1 MSQSVFRFVAGG
13 VSLAIGSAFAAAPA
27 TEVAETVVTA
37 TRTPV
42 QAASLTRDVSVITRD
57 DIARAGPT
65 SLPELLSREAGIE
78 FASNG
83 GDGRQ
88 SSLFI
93 RGTNSN
99 QSVVLIDG
107 VRVVSA
113 TTGATALEQIPLE
126 QIERIEIVRGPVS
139 GLYGADAIG
148 GVVQVFTRKGRGAPA
163 PHLSLAAGNDGTWRV
178 GAGIGGVV
186 GDTSFAVDVTHRTT
200 DGGFSATN
208 RDSPS
213 FNPDEDGYRNTAYSV
228 RVSHLLAEGHEVG
241 FNAFQAFGR
250 AQYDANQDLTG
261 QINDIQK
268 NRVQANSV
276 YLKNQLT
283 ERWHSTLTLSQ
294 AVDRSENFTP
304 RNPWGPD
311 YGRFKTTQDTLTWQ
325 NDLALGA
332 AGQLTAGYEHQKQKV
347 SSTQE
352 FTVSNR
358 QNNAVFA
365 GWNGEFGASLLNASL
380 RHDNNSQFGGKT
392 TGTLGYGYRVN
403 EAVKL
408 TANWGTA
415 YRVPTFNELYWAN
428 DGNYVGNPDLKPES
442 SRNAEVGAEF
452 SGALG
457 KLKLAAFENR
467 VDNLIN
473 GYDCSSGYP
482 CTSSNVN
489 KATIKG
495 VSLTGSTVL
504 AGTTLR
510 GNVNWQDPRDDTKG
524 RRLAY
529 RSEWYGSL
537 DVSRPF
543 DQLTLG
549 STLRVTGGRYQ
560 YNDFA
565 NTVTPLAGY
574 ALVDLYADYALN
586 PTTRLFARVNNAFD
600 RDYVQIPGY
609 NTAGREWLVGVNW
622 QPK

>member
-27 TEVAETVVTA
+27 TDVAETVVTA

-42 QAASLTRDVSVITRD
+42 QAARLTRDVSVITRD

-148 GVVQVFTRKGRGAPA
+148 GVVQIFTRQGRGTPT
-163 PHLSLAAGNDGTWRV
+163 PHFSLAAGNDGTWRV
-178 GAGIGGVV
+178 GAGIGGVL

-208 RDSPS
+208 ASS
-213 FNPDEDGYRNTAYSV
+213 QWSYNPDEDGYRNTAYSI
-228 RVSHLLAEGHEVG
+228 RVNHLLAEGHEVG

-250 AQYDANQDLTG
+250 AQYDANKDLTG
-261 QINDIQK
+261 QFDDIQK

-294 AVDRSENFTP
+294 AVDRSENFAP
-304 RNPWGPD
+304 SQPWGD
-311 YGRFKTTQDTLTWQ
+311 YSFFKTTQDTLTWQ

-365 GWNGEFGASLLNASL
+365 GWNGEFGANLLNASL

-392 TGTLGYGYRVN
+392 TGTLGYGYRIN
-403 EAVKL
+403 DAVKL

-415 YRVPTFNELYWAN
+415 FRVPTFNDLYWPD
-428 DGNYVGNPDLKPES
+428 DGNGYVGNPALKPET

-452 SGALG
+452 RGALG
-457 KLKLAAFENR
+457 QLKLAAFENR
-467 VDNLIN
+467 VDDLIN
-473 GYDCSSGYP
+473 GYDCSGGFP

-510 GNVNWQDPRDDTKG
+510 GNVNWQDPRDDMTDK
-524 RRLAY
+524 RLTY
-529 RSEWYGSL
+529 RSEWYGTL

-549 STLRVTGGRYQ
+549 STLRAVGSRYA
-560 YNDFA
+560 DSS
-565 NTVTPLAGY
+565 NTKELAGY
-574 ALVDLYADYALN
+574 ALVDFYADYALN
-586 PTTRLFARVNNAFD
+586 PSTRLFARINNAFD
-600 RDYVQIPGY
+600 RDYVQVPGY

>member
-208 RDSPS
+208 RDN
-213 FNPDEDGYRNTAYSV
+213 FNYNPDEDGYRNTAYSV

-261 QINDIQK
+261 QINDVQK

-311 YGRFKTTQDTLTWQ
+311 YGRFTTTQDTLTWQ

-415 YRVPTFNELYWAN
+415 FRVPTFNDLYWPD
-428 DGNYVGNPDLKPES
+428 DGNGYVGNPNLKPES

-467 VDNLIN
+467 VDDLIN
-473 GYDCSSGYP
+473 GYDCSGGFP

-510 GNVNWQDPRDDTKG
+510 GNVNWQDPRDDITDK
-524 RRLAY
+524 RLTY
-529 RSEWYGSL
+529 RSEWYGTL

-549 STLRVTGGRYQ
+549 STLRVAGSRYA
-560 YNDFA
+560 DSG
-565 NTVTPLAGY
+565 NTKELGGY

-600 RDYVQIPGY
+600 RDYTQLAGY

>member
-13 VSLAIGSAFAAAPA
+13 VSLAIGSAFAGAPA

-208 RDSPS
+208 RDN
-213 FNPDEDGYRNTAYSV
+213 FNYNPDEDGYRNTAYSV

-311 YGRFKTTQDTLTWQ
+311 YGRFTTTQDTLTWQ

-415 YRVPTFNELYWAN
+415 FRVPTFNDLYWPD
-428 DGNYVGNPDLKPES
+428 DGNGYVGNPNLKPES

-467 VDNLIN
+467 VDDLIN
-473 GYDCSSGYP
+473 GYDCSGGFP

-510 GNVNWQDPRDDTKG
+510 GNVNWQDPRDDITDK
-524 RRLAY
+524 RLTY
-529 RSEWYGSL
+529 RSEWYGTL

-549 STLRVTGGRYQ
+549 STLRVAGSRYA
-560 YNDFA
+560 DSG
-565 NTVTPLAGY
+565 NTKELGGY

-600 RDYVQIPGY
+600 RDYTQLAGY

>member
-27 TEVAETVVTA
+27 TDVAETVVTA

-42 QAASLTRDVSVITRD
+42 QAARLTRDVSVITRD

-148 GVVQVFTRKGRGAPA
+148 GVVQIFTRQGRGTPT
-163 PHLSLAAGNDGTWRV
+163 PHFSLAAGNDGTWRV
-178 GAGIGGVV
+178 GAGIGGVL

-208 RDSPS
+208 ASS
-213 FNPDEDGYRNTAYSV
+213 QWSYNPDEDGYRNTAYSI
-228 RVSHLLAEGHEVG
+228 RVNHLLAEGHEVG

-250 AQYDANQDLTG
+250 AQYDANKDLTG
-261 QINDIQK
+261 QFDDIQK

-294 AVDRSENFTP
+294 AVDRSENFAP
-304 RNPWGPD
+304 SQPWGD
-311 YGRFKTTQDTLTWQ
+311 YSFFKTTQDTLTWQ

-392 TGTLGYGYRVN
+392 TGTLGYGYRIN
-403 EAVKL
+403 DAVKL

-415 YRVPTFNELYWAN
+415 YRVPTFNELYWPD
-428 DGNYVGNPDLKPES
+428 DGNSYVGNPALKPEN

-452 SGALG
+452 RGTLG
-457 KLKLAAFENR
+457 QLKLAAFENR
-467 VDNLIN
+467 VDDLIN
-473 GYDCSSGYP
+473 GYDCSGGFP

-510 GNVNWQDPRDDTKG
+510 GNVNWQDPRDDMTDK
-524 RRLAY
+524 RLTY
-529 RSEWYGSL
+529 RSEWYGTL

-549 STLRVTGGRYQ
+549 STLRAVGSRYA
-560 YNDFA
+560 DSG
-565 NTVTPLAGY
+565 NTKELAGY
-574 ALVDLYADYALN
+574 ALVDFYADYALN
-586 PTTRLFARVNNAFD
+586 PSTRLFARINNAFD
-600 RDYVQIPGY
+600 RDYTQWAGY

>member
-13 VSLAIGSAFAAAPA
+13 VSLAIGSAFAGAPA

-148 GVVQVFTRKGRGAPA
+148 GVVQIFTRKGRGAPA

-208 RDSPS
+208 RDN
-213 FNPDEDGYRNTAYSV
+213 FNYNPDEDGYRNTAYSV

-415 YRVPTFNELYWAN
+415 FRVPTFNDLYWPD
-428 DGNYVGNPDLKPES
+428 DGNGYVGNPDLKPES

-467 VDNLIN
+467 VDDLIN
-473 GYDCSSGYP
+473 GYDCSGGFP

-510 GNVNWQDPRDDTKG
+510 GNVNWQDPRDDITDK
-524 RRLAY
+524 RLTY
-529 RSEWYGSL
+529 RSEWYGTL

-549 STLRVTGGRYQ
+549 STLRVAGSRYA
-560 YNDFA
+560 DSG
-565 NTVTPLAGY
+565 NTKELGGY

-600 RDYVQIPGY
+600 RDYTQLAGY

>member
-208 RDSPS
+208 RDN
-213 FNPDEDGYRNTAYSV
+213 FNYNPDEDGYRNTAYSV

-415 YRVPTFNELYWAN
+415 FRVPTFNDLYWPD
-428 DGNYVGNPDLKPES
+428 DGNGYVGNPNLKPES
-442 SRNAEVGAEF
+442 SRNAEVGAEL

-467 VDNLIN
+467 VDDLIN
-473 GYDCSSGYP
+473 GYDCSGGFL

-504 AGTTLR
+504 VGTTLR
-510 GNVNWQDPRDDTKG
+510 GNVNWQDPRDDITDK
-524 RRLAY
+524 RLTY
-529 RSEWYGSL
+529 RSEWYGTL

-549 STLRVTGGRYQ
+549 STLRVAGSRYA
-560 YNDFA
+560 DSG
-565 NTVTPLAGY
+565 NTKELGGY

-600 RDYVQIPGY
+600 RDYTQLAGY

>member
-1 MSQSVFRFVAGG
+1 MSQSVFRFVAGS

-27 TEVAETVVTA
+27 TDVAETVVTA

-208 RDSPS
+208 RDN
-213 FNPDEDGYRNTAYSV
+213 FNYNPDEDGYRNTAYSV

-415 YRVPTFNELYWAN
+415 FRVPTFNDLYWPD
-428 DGNYVGNPDLKPES
+428 DGNGYVGNPDLKPES

-467 VDNLIN
+467 VDDLIN
-473 GYDCSSGYP
+473 GYDCSGGFP

-510 GNVNWQDPRDDTKG
+510 GNVNWQDPRDDITDK
-524 RRLAY
+524 RLTY
-529 RSEWYGSL
+529 RSEWYGTL

-549 STLRVTGGRYQ
+549 STLRVAGSRYA
-560 YNDFA
+560 DSG
-565 NTVTPLAGY
+565 NTKELGGY

-600 RDYVQIPGY
+600 RDYTQLAGY

>member
-13 VSLAIGSAFAAAPA
+13 VSLAIGSAFAGAPA

-208 RDSPS
+208 RDN
-213 FNPDEDGYRNTAYSV
+213 FNYNPDEDGYRNTAYSV

-261 QINDIQK
+261 QINDVQK

-415 YRVPTFNELYWAN
+415 FRVPTFNDLYWPD
-428 DGNYVGNPDLKPES
+428 DGNGYVGNPNLKPES

-467 VDNLIN
+467 VDDLIN
-473 GYDCSSGYP
+473 GYDCSGGFP

-510 GNVNWQDPRDDTKG
+510 GNVNWQDPRDDITDK
-524 RRLAY
+524 RLTY
-529 RSEWYGSL
+529 RSEWYGTL

-549 STLRVTGGRYQ
+549 STLRVAGSRYA
-560 YNDFA
+560 DSG
-565 NTVTPLAGY
+565 NTKELGGY

-600 RDYVQIPGY
+600 RDYTQLAGY

>member
-1 MSQSVFRFVAGG
+1 MSQSVFRFVASS

-126 QIERIEIVRGPVS
+126 QIECIEIVRGPVS

-208 RDSPS
+208 RDN
-213 FNPDEDGYRNTAYSV
+213 FNYNPDEDGYRNTAYSV

-415 YRVPTFNELYWAN
+415 FRVPTFNDLYWPD
-428 DGNYVGNPDLKPES
+428 DGNGYVGNPNLKPES
-442 SRNAEVGAEF
+442 SRNAEVGAEL

-467 VDNLIN
+467 VDDLIN
-473 GYDCSSGYP
+473 GYDCSGGFP

-510 GNVNWQDPRDDTKG
+510 GNVNWQDPRDDITDK
-524 RRLAY
+524 RLTY
-529 RSEWYGSL
+529 RSEWYGTL

-549 STLRVTGGRYQ
+549 STLRVAGSRYA
-560 YNDFA
+560 DSG
-565 NTVTPLAGY
+565 NTKELGGY

-600 RDYVQIPGY
+600 RDYTQLAGY

>member
-27 TEVAETVVTA
+27 TDVAETVVTA

-208 RDSPS
+208 RDN
-213 FNPDEDGYRNTAYSV
+213 FNYNPDEDGYRNTAYSV

-304 RNPWGPD
+304 LNPWGPD
-311 YGRFKTTQDTLTWQ
+311 YARFKTTQDTLTWQ

-428 DGNYVGNPDLKPES
+428 DGDYVGNPDLKPES

-467 VDNLIN
+467 VDDLIN
-473 GYDCSSGYP
+473 GYDCSGGFP

-510 GNVNWQDPRDDTKG
+510 GNVNWQDPRDDITDK
-524 RRLAY
+524 RLTY
-529 RSEWYGSL
+529 RSEWYGTL

-549 STLRVTGGRYQ
+549 STLRVAGSRYA
-560 YNDFA
+560 DSG
-565 NTVTPLAGY
+565 NTKELGGY

-600 RDYVQIPGY
+600 RDYTQLAGY

>member
-13 VSLAIGSAFAAAPA
+13 VSLAIGSAFAGAPA

-208 RDSPS
+208 RDN
-213 FNPDEDGYRNTAYSV
+213 FNYNPDEDGYRNTAYSV

-261 QINDIQK
+261 QINDVQK

-428 DGNYVGNPDLKPES
+428 DGDYVGNPNLKPES

-467 VDNLIN
+467 VDDLIN
-473 GYDCSSGYP
+473 GYDCSGGFP

-510 GNVNWQDPRDDTKG
+510 GNVNWQDPRDDITDK
-524 RRLAY
+524 RLTY
-529 RSEWYGSL
+529 RSEWYGTL

-549 STLRVTGGRYQ
+549 STLRVAGSRYA
-560 YNDFA
+560 DSG
-565 NTVTPLAGY
+565 NTKELGGY

-600 RDYVQIPGY
+600 RDYTQLAGY

>member
-113 TTGATALEQIPLE
+113 TTGATALEQIPLA

-208 RDSPS
+208 RDN
-213 FNPDEDGYRNTAYSV
+213 FNYNPDEDGYRNTAYSV

-261 QINDIQK
+261 QINDVQK

-415 YRVPTFNELYWAN
+415 FRVPTFNDLYWPD
-428 DGNYVGNPDLKPES
+428 DGNGYVGNPDLKPES

-467 VDNLIN
+467 VDDLIN
-473 GYDCSSGYP
+473 GYDCSGGFP

-510 GNVNWQDPRDDTKG
+510 GNVNWQDPRDDITDK
-524 RRLAY
+524 RLTY
-529 RSEWYGSL
+529 RSEWYGTL

-549 STLRVTGGRYQ
+549 STLRVAGSRYA
-560 YNDFA
+560 DSG
-565 NTVTPLAGY
+565 NTKELGGY

-600 RDYVQIPGY
+600 RDYTQLAGY

>member
-13 VSLAIGSAFAAAPA
+13 VSLAIGSAFAGAPA

-208 RDSPS
+208 RDN
-213 FNPDEDGYRNTAYSV
+213 FNYNPDEDGYRNTAYSV

-304 RNPWGPD
+304 LNPWGPD

-415 YRVPTFNELYWAN
+415 FRVPTFNDLYWPD
-428 DGNYVGNPDLKPES
+428 DGNGYVGNPNLKPES

-467 VDNLIN
+467 VDDLIN
-473 GYDCSSGYP
+473 GYDCSGGFP

-510 GNVNWQDPRDDTKG
+510 GNVNWQDPRDDITDK
-524 RRLAY
+524 RLTY
-529 RSEWYGSL
+529 RSEWYGTL

-549 STLRVTGGRYQ
+549 STLRVAGSRYADSG
-560 YNDFA
+560 NA
-565 NTVTPLAGY
+565 KELGGY

-600 RDYVQIPGY
+600 RDYTQLAGY

>member
-27 TEVAETVVTA
+27 TDVAETVVTA

-208 RDSPS
+208 RDN
-213 FNPDEDGYRNTAYSV
+213 FNYNPDEDGYRNTAYSV

-415 YRVPTFNELYWAN
+415 FRVPTFNDLYWPD
-428 DGNYVGNPDLKPES
+428 DGNGYVGNPDLKPES

-467 VDNLIN
+467 VDDLIN
-473 GYDCSSGYP
+473 GYDCSGGFP

-510 GNVNWQDPRDDTKG
+510 GNVNWQDPRDDITDK
-524 RRLAY
+524 RLTY
-529 RSEWYGSL
+529 RSEWYGTL

-549 STLRVTGGRYQ
+549 STLRVAGSRYA
-560 YNDFA
+560 DSG
-565 NTVTPLAGY
+565 NTKELGGY

-600 RDYVQIPGY
+600 RDYTQLAGY

>member
-27 TEVAETVVTA
+27 TDVAETVVTA

-208 RDSPS
+208 RDN
-213 FNPDEDGYRNTAYSV
+213 FNYNPDEDGYRNTAYSV

-311 YGRFKTTQDTLTWQ
+311 YGRFTTTQDTLTWQ

-415 YRVPTFNELYWAN
+415 FRVPTFNDLYWPD
-428 DGNYVGNPDLKPES
+428 DGNGYVGNPNLKPES

-467 VDNLIN
+467 VDDLIN
-473 GYDCSSGYP
+473 GYDCSGGFP

-510 GNVNWQDPRDDTKG
+510 GNVNWQDPRDDITDK
-524 RRLAY
+524 RLTY
-529 RSEWYGSL
+529 RSEWYGTL

-549 STLRVTGGRYQ
+549 STLRVAGSRYA
-560 YNDFA
+560 DSG
-565 NTVTPLAGY
+565 NTKELGGY

-600 RDYVQIPGY
+600 RDYTQLAGY

>member
-13 VSLAIGSAFAAAPA
+13 VSLAIGSAFAGAPA

-208 RDSPS
+208 RDN
-213 FNPDEDGYRNTAYSV
+213 FNYNPDEDGYRNTAYSV

-261 QINDIQK
+261 QINDVQK

-392 TGTLGYGYRVN
+392 TGTLGYGYRVT

-415 YRVPTFNELYWAN
+415 FRVPTFNDLYWPD
-428 DGNYVGNPDLKPES
+428 DGNGYVGNPDLKPES

-467 VDNLIN
+467 VDDLIN
-473 GYDCSSGYP
+473 GYDCSGGFP

-510 GNVNWQDPRDDTKG
+510 GNVNWQDPRDDITDK
-524 RRLAY
+524 RLTY
-529 RSEWYGSL
+529 RSEWYGTL

-549 STLRVTGGRYQ
+549 STLRVAGSRY
-560 YNDFA
+560 A
-565 NTVTPLAGY
+565 VSGNTKELGGY

-600 RDYVQIPGY
+600 RDYTQLAGY

>member
-208 RDSPS
+208 RDN
-213 FNPDEDGYRNTAYSV
+213 FNYNPDEDGYRNTAYSV

-415 YRVPTFNELYWAN
+415 FRVPTFNDLYWPD
-428 DGNYVGNPDLKPES
+428 DGNGYVGNPNLKPES

-467 VDNLIN
+467 VDDLIN
-473 GYDCSSGYP
+473 GYDCSGGFP

-510 GNVNWQDPRDDTKG
+510 GNVNWQDPRDDITDK
-524 RRLAY
+524 RLTY
-529 RSEWYGSL
+529 RSEWYGTL

-549 STLRVTGGRYQ
+549 STLRVAGSRYA
-560 YNDFA
+560 DSG
-565 NTVTPLAGY
+565 NTKELGGY

-586 PTTRLFARVNNAFD
+586 PTTRLFARVNTAFD
-600 RDYVQIPGY
+600 RDYTQLAGY

>member
-13 VSLAIGSAFAAAPA
+13 VSLAIGSAFAGAPA

-208 RDSPS
+208 RDN
-213 FNPDEDGYRNTAYSV
+213 FNYNPDEDGYRNTAYSV

-261 QINDIQK
+261 QINDVQK

-415 YRVPTFNELYWAN
+415 FRVPTFNDLYWPD
-428 DGNYVGNPDLKPES
+428 DGTGYVGNPDLKPES

-467 VDNLIN
+467 VDDLIN
-473 GYDCSSGYP
+473 GYDCSGGFP

-510 GNVNWQDPRDDTKG
+510 GNVNWQDPRDDITDK
-524 RRLAY
+524 RLTY
-529 RSEWYGSL
+529 RSEWYGTL

-549 STLRVTGGRYQ
+549 STLRVAGSRYA
-560 YNDFA
+560 DSG
-565 NTVTPLAGY
+565 NTKELGGY

-600 RDYVQIPGY
+600 RDYTQLAGY

>member
-27 TEVAETVVTA
+27 TDVAETVVTA

-42 QAASLTRDVSVITRD
+42 QAARLTRDVSVITRD

-148 GVVQVFTRKGRGAPA
+148 GVVQIFTRQGRGTPT
-163 PHLSLAAGNDGTWRV
+163 PHFSLAAGNDGTWRV
-178 GAGIGGVV
+178 GAGIGGVL

-208 RDSPS
+208 ASS
-213 FNPDEDGYRNTAYSV
+213 QWSYNPDEDGYRNTAYSI
-228 RVSHLLAEGHEVG
+228 RVNHLLAEGHEVG

-250 AQYDANQDLTG
+250 AQYDANKDLTG
-261 QINDIQK
+261 QFDDIQK

-294 AVDRSENFTP
+294 AVDRSENFAP
-304 RNPWGPD
+304 SQPWGD
-311 YGRFKTTQDTLTWQ
+311 YSFFKTTQDTLTWQ

-365 GWNGEFGASLLNASL
+365 GWNGEFGANLLNASL

-392 TGTLGYGYRVN
+392 TGTLGYGYRIN
-403 EAVKL
+403 DAVKL

-415 YRVPTFNELYWAN
+415 FRVPTFNDLYWPD
-428 DGNYVGNPDLKPES
+428 DGNGYVGNPALKPET

-452 SGALG
+452 RGALG
-457 KLKLAAFENR
+457 QLKLAAFENR
-467 VDNLIN
+467 VDDLIN
-473 GYDCSSGYP
+473 GYDCSGGFP

-510 GNVNWQDPRDDTKG
+510 GNVNWQDPRDDITDK
-524 RRLAY
+524 RLTY
-529 RSEWYGSL
+529 RSEWYGTL

-549 STLRVTGGRYQ
+549 STLRVAGSRYA
-560 YNDFA
+560 DSG
-565 NTVTPLAGY
+565 NTKELGGY

-600 RDYVQIPGY
+600 RDYTQLAGY

>member
-13 VSLAIGSAFAAAPA
+13 VSLAIGSAFAGAPA
-27 TEVAETVVTA
+27 TDVAETVVTA

-208 RDSPS
+208 RDN
-213 FNPDEDGYRNTAYSV
+213 FNYNPDEDGYRNTAYSV

-415 YRVPTFNELYWAN
+415 FRVPTFNDLYWPD
-428 DGNYVGNPDLKPES
+428 DGNGYVGNPNLKPES

-467 VDNLIN
+467 VDDLIN
-473 GYDCSSGYP
+473 GYDCSGGFP

-510 GNVNWQDPRDDTKG
+510 GNVNWQDPRDDITDK
-524 RRLAY
+524 RLTY
-529 RSEWYGSL
+529 RSEWYGTL

-549 STLRVTGGRYQ
+549 STLRVAGSRYA
-560 YNDFA
+560 DSG
-565 NTVTPLAGY
+565 NTKELGGY

-600 RDYVQIPGY
+600 RDYTQLAGY

>member
-57 DIARAGPT
+57 DIAMAGPT

-208 RDSPS
+208 RDN
-213 FNPDEDGYRNTAYSV
+213 FNYNPDEDGYRNTAYSV

-415 YRVPTFNELYWAN
+415 FRVPTFNDLYWPD
-428 DGNYVGNPDLKPES
+428 DGNGYVGNPNLKPES
-442 SRNAEVGAEF
+442 SRNAEVGAEL

-467 VDNLIN
+467 VDDLIN
-473 GYDCSSGYP
+473 GYDCSGGFP

-510 GNVNWQDPRDDTKG
+510 GNVNWQDPRDDITDK
-524 RRLAY
+524 RLTY
-529 RSEWYGSL
+529 RSEWYGTL

-549 STLRVTGGRYQ
+549 STLRVAGSRYA
-560 YNDFA
+560 DSG
-565 NTVTPLAGY
+565 NTKELGGY

-600 RDYVQIPGY
+600 RDYTQLAGY

>member
-13 VSLAIGSAFAAAPA
+13 VSLAIGSAFAGAPA

-208 RDSPS
+208 RDN
-213 FNPDEDGYRNTAYSV
+213 FNYNPDEDGYRNTAYSV

-261 QINDIQK
+261 QINDVQK

-311 YGRFKTTQDTLTWQ
+311 YGRFTTTQDTLTWQ

-415 YRVPTFNELYWAN
+415 FRVPTFNDLYWPD
-428 DGNYVGNPDLKPES
+428 DGNGYVGNPDLKPES

-467 VDNLIN
+467 VDDLIN
-473 GYDCSSGYP
+473 GYDCSGGFP

-510 GNVNWQDPRDDTKG
+510 GNVNWQDPRDDITDK
-524 RRLAY
+524 RLTY
-529 RSEWYGSL
+529 RSEWYGTL

-549 STLRVTGGRYQ
+549 STLRVAGSRYA
-560 YNDFA
+560 DSG
-565 NTVTPLAGY
+565 NTKELGGY

-600 RDYVQIPGY
+600 RDYTQLAGY

>member
-27 TEVAETVVTA
+27 TDVAETVVTA

-208 RDSPS
+208 RDN
-213 FNPDEDGYRNTAYSV
+213 FNYNPDEDGYRNTAYSV

-415 YRVPTFNELYWAN
+415 FRVPTFNDLYWPD
-428 DGNYVGNPDLKPES
+428 DGNGYVGNPDLKPES
-442 SRNAEVGAEF
+442 SRNAEVGAEL

-467 VDNLIN
+467 VDDLIN
-473 GYDCSSGYP
+473 GYDCSGGFP

-510 GNVNWQDPRDDTKG
+510 GNVNWQDPRDDITDK
-524 RRLAY
+524 RLTY
-529 RSEWYGSL
+529 RSEWYGTL

-549 STLRVTGGRYQ
+549 STLRVAGSRYA
-560 YNDFA
+560 DSG
-565 NTVTPLAGY
+565 NTKELGGY

-600 RDYVQIPGY
+600 RDYTQLAGY

>member
-13 VSLAIGSAFAAAPA
+13 VSLAIGSAFAGAPA

-208 RDSPS
+208 RDN
-213 FNPDEDGYRNTAYSV
+213 FNYNPDEDGYRNTAYSV

-261 QINDIQK
+261 QINDVQK

-415 YRVPTFNELYWAN
+415 FRVPTFNDLYWPD
-428 DGNYVGNPDLKPES
+428 DGNGYVGNPALKPET

-452 SGALG
+452 RGALG

-467 VDNLIN
+467 VDDLIN
-473 GYDCSSGYP
+473 GYDCSGGFP

-510 GNVNWQDPRDDTKG
+510 GNVNWQDPRDDITDK
-524 RRLAY
+524 RLTY
-529 RSEWYGSL
+529 RSEWYGTL

-549 STLRVTGGRYQ
+549 STLRVAGSRYA
-560 YNDFA
+560 DSG
-565 NTVTPLAGY
+565 NTKELGGY

-600 RDYVQIPGY
+600 RDYTQLAGY

>member
-13 VSLAIGSAFAAAPA
+13 VSLAIGSAFAGAPA

-208 RDSPS
+208 RDN
-213 FNPDEDGYRNTAYSV
+213 FNYNPDEDGYRNTAYSV

-415 YRVPTFNELYWAN
+415 FRVPTFNDLYWPD
-428 DGNYVGNPDLKPES
+428 DGNGYVGNPDLKPES

-467 VDNLIN
+467 VDDLIN
-473 GYDCSSGYP
+473 GYDCSGGFP

-510 GNVNWQDPRDDTKG
+510 GNVNWQDPRDDITDK
-524 RRLAY
+524 RLTY
-529 RSEWYGSL
+529 RSEWYGTL

-549 STLRVTGGRYQ
+549 STLRVAGSRYA
-560 YNDFA
+560 DSG
-565 NTVTPLAGY
+565 NTKELGGY

-600 RDYVQIPGY
+600 RDYTQLAGY

>member
-208 RDSPS
+208 RDN
-213 FNPDEDGYRNTAYSV
+213 FNYNPDEDGYRNTAYSV

-261 QINDIQK
+261 QINDVQK

-415 YRVPTFNELYWAN
+415 FRVPTFNDLYWPD
-428 DGNYVGNPDLKPES
+428 DGNGYVGNPDLKPES

-467 VDNLIN
+467 VDDLIN
-473 GYDCSSGYP
+473 GYDCSGGFP

-510 GNVNWQDPRDDTKG
+510 GNVNWQDPRDDITDK
-524 RRLAY
+524 RLTY
-529 RSEWYGSL
+529 RSEWYGTL

-549 STLRVTGGRYQ
+549 STLRVAGSRYA
-560 YNDFA
+560 DSG
-565 NTVTPLAGY
+565 NTKELGGY

-600 RDYVQIPGY
+600 RDYTQLAGY

>member
-208 RDSPS
+208 RDN
-213 FNPDEDGYRNTAYSV
+213 FNYNPDEDGYRNTAYSV

-325 NDLALGA
+325 NDLTLGA

-380 RHDNNSQFGGKT
+380 RHDSNSQFGGKT

-415 YRVPTFNELYWAN
+415 FRVPTFNDLYWPD
-428 DGNYVGNPDLKPES
+428 DGNGYVGNPDLKPES

-467 VDNLIN
+467 VDDLIN
-473 GYDCSSGYP
+473 GYDCSGGFP

-510 GNVNWQDPRDDTKG
+510 GNVNWQDPRDDITDK
-524 RRLAY
+524 RLTY
-529 RSEWYGSL
+529 RSEWYGTL

-549 STLRVTGGRYQ
+549 STLRVAGSRYA
-560 YNDFA
+560 DSG
-565 NTVTPLAGY
+565 NTKELGGY

-600 RDYVQIPGY
+600 RDYTQLAGY

>member
-13 VSLAIGSAFAAAPA
+13 VSLAIGSAFAGAPA

-208 RDSPS
+208 RDN
-213 FNPDEDGYRNTAYSV
+213 FNYNPDEDGYRNTAYSV

-261 QINDIQK
+261 QINDVQK

-415 YRVPTFNELYWAN
+415 FRVPTFNDLYWPD
-428 DGNYVGNPDLKPES
+428 DGNGYVGNPDLKPES

-467 VDNLIN
+467 VDDLIN
-473 GYDCSSGYP
+473 GYDCSGGFP

-510 GNVNWQDPRDDTKG
+510 GNVNWQDPRDDITDK
-524 RRLAY
+524 RLTY
-529 RSEWYGSL
+529 RSEWYGTL

-549 STLRVTGGRYQ
+549 STLRVAGSRYA
-560 YNDFA
+560 DSG
-565 NTVTPLAGY
+565 NTKELGGY

-600 RDYVQIPGY
+600 RDYTQLAGY

>member
-27 TEVAETVVTA
+27 TDVAETVVTA

-163 PHLSLAAGNDGTWRV
+163 PHLSLAAGNDATWRV

-208 RDSPS
+208 RDN
-213 FNPDEDGYRNTAYSV
+213 FNYNPDEDGYRNTAYSV

-415 YRVPTFNELYWAN
+415 FRVPTFNDLYWPD
-428 DGNYVGNPDLKPES
+428 DGNGYVGNPDLKPES
-442 SRNAEVGAEF
+442 SRNAEVGAEL

-467 VDNLIN
+467 VDDLIN
-473 GYDCSSGYP
+473 GYDCSGGSP

-510 GNVNWQDPRDDTKG
+510 GNVNWQDPRDDITDK
-524 RRLAY
+524 RLTY
-529 RSEWYGSL
+529 RSEWYGTL
-537 DVSRPF
+537 DVSRPY

-549 STLRVTGGRYQ
+549 STLRVAGSRYA
-560 YNDFA
+560 DSG
-565 NTVTPLAGY
+565 NTKELGGY

-600 RDYVQIPGY
+600 RDYTQLAGY

>member
-13 VSLAIGSAFAAAPA
+13 VSLAIGSAFAGAPA

-208 RDSPS
+208 RDN
-213 FNPDEDGYRNTAYSV
+213 FNYNPDEDGYRNTAYSV

-311 YGRFKTTQDTLTWQ
+311 YGRFTTTQDTLTWQ

-415 YRVPTFNELYWAN
+415 FRVPTFNDLYWPD
-428 DGNYVGNPDLKPES
+428 DGNGYVGNPDLKPES

-467 VDNLIN
+467 VDDLIN
-473 GYDCSSGYP
+473 GYDCSGGFP

-510 GNVNWQDPRDDTKG
+510 GNVNWQDPRDDITDK
-524 RRLAY
+524 RLTY
-529 RSEWYGSL
+529 RSEWYGTL

-549 STLRVTGGRYQ
+549 STLRVAGSRYA
-560 YNDFA
+560 DSG
-565 NTVTPLAGY
+565 NTKELGGY

-600 RDYVQIPGY
+600 RDYTQLAGY

>member
-208 RDSPS
+208 RDN
-213 FNPDEDGYRNTAYSV
+213 FNYNPDEDGYRNTAYSV

-365 GWNGEFGASLLNASL
+365 GWNGEFGASLLDASL

-415 YRVPTFNELYWAN
+415 FRVPTFNDLYWPD
-428 DGNYVGNPDLKPES
+428 DGNGYVGNPNLKPES
-442 SRNAEVGAEF
+442 SRNAEVGAEL

-467 VDNLIN
+467 VDDLIN
-473 GYDCSSGYP
+473 GYDCSGGFP

-510 GNVNWQDPRDDTKG
+510 GNVNWQDPRDDITDK
-524 RRLAY
+524 RLTY
-529 RSEWYGSL
+529 RSEWYGTL

-549 STLRVTGGRYQ
+549 STLRVAGSRYA
-560 YNDFA
+560 DSG
-565 NTVTPLAGY
+565 NTKELGGY

-600 RDYVQIPGY
+600 RDYTQLAGY

>member
-208 RDSPS
+208 RDN
-213 FNPDEDGYRNTAYSV
+213 FNYNPDEDGYRNTAYSV

-415 YRVPTFNELYWAN
+415 FRVPTFNNLYWPD
-428 DGNYVGNPDLKPES
+428 DGNGYVGNPNLKPES
-442 SRNAEVGAEF
+442 SRNAEVGAEL

-467 VDNLIN
+467 VDDLIN
-473 GYDCSSGYP
+473 GYDCSGGFL

-510 GNVNWQDPRDDTKG
+510 GNVNWQDPRDDITDK
-524 RRLAY
+524 RLTY
-529 RSEWYGSL
+529 RSEWYGTL

-549 STLRVTGGRYQ
+549 STLRVAGSRYA
-560 YNDFA
+560 DSG
-565 NTVTPLAGY
+565 NTKELGGY

-600 RDYVQIPGY
+600 RDYTQLAGY

>member
-13 VSLAIGSAFAAAPA
+13 VSLAIGSAFAGAPA

-208 RDSPS
+208 RDN
-213 FNPDEDGYRNTAYSV
+213 FNYNPDEDGYRNTAYSV

-325 NDLALGA
+325 NDLTLGA

-415 YRVPTFNELYWAN
+415 FRVPTFNDLYWPD
-428 DGNYVGNPDLKPES
+428 DGNGYVGNPDLKPES

-467 VDNLIN
+467 VDDLIN
-473 GYDCSSGYP
+473 GYDCSGGFP

-510 GNVNWQDPRDDTKG
+510 GNVNWQDPRDDITDK
-524 RRLAY
+524 RLTY
-529 RSEWYGSL
+529 RSEWYGTL

-549 STLRVTGGRYQ
+549 STLRVAGSRYA
-560 YNDFA
+560 DSG
-565 NTVTPLAGY
+565 NTKELGGY

-600 RDYVQIPGY
+600 RDYTQLAGY

>member
-13 VSLAIGSAFAAAPA
+13 VSLAIGSAFAGAPA

-186 GDTSFAVDVTHRTT
+186 GDTSFAVDLTHRTT

-208 RDSPS
+208 RDN
-213 FNPDEDGYRNTAYSV
+213 FNYNPDEDGYRNTAYSV

-261 QINDIQK
+261 QINDVQK

-415 YRVPTFNELYWAN
+415 FRVPTFNDLYWPD
-428 DGNYVGNPDLKPES
+428 DGNGYVGNPDLKPES

-467 VDNLIN
+467 VDDLIN
-473 GYDCSSGYP
+473 GYDCSGGFP

-510 GNVNWQDPRDDTKG
+510 GNVNWQDPRDDITDK
-524 RRLAY
+524 RLTY
-529 RSEWYGSL
+529 RSEWYGTL

-549 STLRVTGGRYQ
+549 STLRVAGSRYA
-560 YNDFA
+560 DSG
-565 NTVTPLAGY
+565 NTKELGGY

-600 RDYVQIPGY
+600 RDYTQLAGY

>member
-1 MSQSVFRFVAGG
+1 VSQSVFRFVAGG
-13 VSLAIGSAFAAAPA
+13 VSLAIGSAFAGAPA

-208 RDSPS
+208 RDN
-213 FNPDEDGYRNTAYSV
+213 FNYNPDEDGYRNTAYSV

-261 QINDIQK
+261 QINDVQK

-415 YRVPTFNELYWAN
+415 FRVPTFNDLYWPD
-428 DGNYVGNPDLKPES
+428 DGNGYVGNPDLKPES

-467 VDNLIN
+467 VDDLIN
-473 GYDCSSGYP
+473 GYDCSGGFP

-510 GNVNWQDPRDDTKG
+510 GNVNWQDPRDDITDK
-524 RRLAY
+524 RLTY
-529 RSEWYGSL
+529 RSEWYGTL

-549 STLRVTGGRYQ
+549 STLRVAGSRYA
-560 YNDFA
+560 DSG
-565 NTVTPLAGY
+565 NTKELGGY

-600 RDYVQIPGY
+600 RDYTQLAGY